1 MVSTAEPTLDIIN
14 VSDVIEPDDAFG
26 GFATNRFV
34 YRLDA
39 DTTTLTLGG
48 NYALSNKSSVDLS
61 LLYIDTEASGG
72 FYYERYQYRASYLR
86 RF

>member
-1 MVSTAEPTLDIIN
+1 MWRPIHHV
-14 VSDVIEPDDAFG
+14 AFG
-26 GFATNRFV
+26 GFNTNRFV

-48 NYALSNKSSVDLS
+48 NYALSNRSSIDVS
-61 LLYIDTEASGG
+61 LLYIDSEAGG
-72 FYYERYQYRASYLR
+72 GIYYDRTQYRASYLR